1 MNGLPIRM
9 VLGLGF
15 DGVVVVHA
23 AVQTLASVCPVFVIF
38 AACDQLSYLLHRNVQ
53 CGDVLFLRFY

>member
-1 MNGLPIRM
+1 M